1 VKILIAEDVAVA
13 AFVLRNILQRAGH
26 ATVIVEDGSQ
36 ILEVLERHP
45 EIGLAFVDI
54 NMPGA
59 NGLEVVREMRTRVG
73 IAEVPVAFATG
84 DSDGQTVRRAAEL
97 GCIGYLL
104 KPVNEP
110 SRVLELVER
119 ALTVLPQVWGGLD
132 DVGDR
137 MELDMRA
144 AKEVVF
150 EMAAALEE
158 TLAKVGDGPLDE
170 AGHAVLADAVERL
183 DARRLA
189 AALDRADHSGGVSPF
204 LEREVRALLNDVRD
218 VVPKAVGAA

>member
-1 VKILIAEDVAVA
+1 MKILIAEDVAVS

-26 ATVIVEDGSQ
+26 ATVIVEDGSE

-59 NGLEVVREMRTRVG
+59 NGLDVVQEMRDRVG
-73 IAEVPVAFATG
+73 LAEIPVAFATG
-84 DSDGQTVRRAAEL
+84 DSDGQTVRRAVEL
-97 GCIGYLL
+97 GGIGYLL

-110 SRVLELVER
+110 GRVLDLVER
-119 ALTVLPQVWGGLD
+119 ALTVLPPVWGGID
-132 DVGDR
+132 DVGGR
-137 MELDMRA
+137 MGLDMRA
-144 AKEVVF
+144 AREVVF
-150 EMAAALEE
+150 EIAAALEE
-158 TLAKVGDGPLDE
+158 ALAKVKDGPLDE
-170 AGHAVLADAVERL
+170 ATHAVLSDAVERL

-189 AALDRADHSGGVSPF
+189 VALDRADHSGGVSPF
-204 LEREVRALLNDVRD
+204 LERELRALLNEVRD